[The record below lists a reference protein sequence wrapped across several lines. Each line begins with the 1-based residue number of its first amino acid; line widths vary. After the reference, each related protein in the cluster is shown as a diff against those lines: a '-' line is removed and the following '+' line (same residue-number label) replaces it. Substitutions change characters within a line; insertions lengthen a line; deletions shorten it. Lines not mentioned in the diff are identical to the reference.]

1 MLVLTFVVSLVLLIL
16 GAEMLVRGA
25 SKLAMSFG
33 ISPLLVGLTVVSFG
47 TSAPELAVAVSG
59 VMTGNTDV
67 ALGNVVG
74 SNVLNI
80 LLILGLAAL
89 ITPLVVHRQLV
100 RQEVPIMIGISFLVL
115 WLAFDGFISRLD
127 GLVLV
132 LLLAVYL
139 TFLFVQSRRGSGG
152 VDADLPALAS
162 GWDRHWSVQLLLI
175 AVGLVLLVL
184 GADWL
189 VEVAVSFAQSMGISP
204 LVIGLTVVAIGT
216 SLPEIATSV
225 LAALRGQR
233 DIAVG
238 NVIGSNIFNL
248 LAVLGIAAGISPWGI
263 PVSLAMLKFDLPV
276 MIAVAVACLPIMFT
290 GHRIGR
296 REGAL
301 FFGYYLAYTAYLIL
315 YAQSHDALDEYSLV
329 MSAIVLPL
337 TVITLLIV
345 LLRELRARRIRRI
358 RQSGG

>member
-1 MLVLTFVVSLVLLIL
+1 MLVLTFVVSLILLIA

-59 VMTGNTDV
+59 VWSGNTDV

-100 RQEVPIMIGISFLVL
+100 RQEVPIMIGISFLVM

-127 GLVLV
+127 GLLLVV
-132 LLLAVYL
+132 LLAAYL
-139 TFLFVQSRRGSGG
+139 SFLFIQSRRGTAG
-152 VDADLPALAS
+152 VDADLPDPVS

-175 AVGLVLLVL
+175 VVGLGLLVL

-189 VEVAVSFAQSMGISP
+189 VEVAVNFAQSLGISS

-238 NVIGSNIFNL
+238 NIIGSNIFNL
-248 LAVLGIAAGISPWGI
+248 LAVLGIAASISPWGI
-263 PVSLAMLKFDLPV
+263 PVSLAILKFDLPV

-301 FFGYYLAYTAYLIL
+301 FFSYYLAYTAYLIL
-315 YAQSHDALDEYSLV
+315 YAKSHAALDEYTLV

-345 LLRELRARRIRRI
+345 VLRELRARSIRRI
-358 RQSGG
+358 RQSRG

>member
-1 MLVLTFVVSLVLLIL
+1 MLLASFIAGLIL
-16 GAEMLVRGA
+16 LLVGAESLVRGA
-25 SKLAMSFG
+25 SKLAISFG

-47 TSAPELAVAVSG
+47 TSAPELAVSVGGVLSG
-59 VMTGNTDV
+59 NSDV

-74 SNVLNI
+74 SNVLNV
-80 LLILGLAAL
+80 LLILGLSAL

-100 RQEVPIMIGISFLVL
+100 RQEVPIMIGVSFLVM
-115 WLAFDGFISRLD
+115 WMAFDGFISR
-127 GLVLV
+127 GNG
-132 LLLAVYL
+132 LLLVALLILYL
-139 TFLFVQSRRGSGG
+139 VFLFWQARNGKSKLVEEVQ
-152 VDADLPALAS
+152 AAPAS

-175 AVGLVLLVL
+175 GAGLAMLVL

-189 VEVAVSFAQSMGISP
+189 VDAAVVFAQRLGVSS
-204 LVIGLTVVAIGT
+204 LVIGLTVVAVGT
-216 SLPEIATSV
+216 SLPEIATSI
-225 LAALRGQR
+225 LAALRGER

-248 LAVLGIAAGISPWGI
+248 LAVLGIAASVSPWGI
-263 PVSLAMLKFDLPV
+263 PVSLAVLKFDLPV
-276 MIAVAVACLPIMFT
+276 MLAVALACLPIMFT

-315 YAQSHDALDEYSLV
+315 YAQSHDALDEFSLV
-329 MSAIVLPL
+329 MTTVVIPL

-345 LLRELRARRIRRI
+345 VLRELRARRVLRSRR
-358 RQSGG
+358 GD